1 MYRHRDVV
9 AKSEVVQHV
18 DSEEHRDVWKP
29 SNQRDSSIFDE
40 ERRAGGGEV
49 NRPSEESRDNELDEG
64 DEETAIRF
72 FSVEMPVSAFKVAG
86 FTAAALT

>member
-1 MYRHRDVV
+1 M
-9 AKSEVVQHV
+9 
-18 DSEEHRDVWKP
+18 
-29 SNQRDSSIFDE
+29 
-40 ERRAGGGEV
+40 